1 MYPRSCEK
9 WILKSIGRDWR
20 KFKSSLKKDIY
31 KPAIEKNPDIK
42 RKALYKLCPD
52 DVDKDQWRGL
62 VKFWNSKK
70 GKVMNE
76 ISLSHVSKFKSK
88 FFG

>member
-9 WILKSIGRDWR
+9 WILKSIARDRR
-20 KFKSSLKKDIY
+20 KFKSSLKK
-31 KPAIEKNPDIK
+31 AIFDPVIKKNPDIK
-42 RKALYKLCPD
+42 RKALYNLCPD

-70 GKVMNE
+70 GKVMN
-76 ISLSHVSKFKSK
+76 V
-88 FFG
+88 

>member
-20 KFKSSLKKDIY
+20 KFKSSLKTAIF
-31 KPAIEKNPDIK
+31 KPATEKNPNIK

-52 DVDKDQWRGL
+52 DVDKDQWREL
-62 VKFWNSKK
+62 VKFWKSQK
-70 GKVMNE
+70 GRVMNE
-76 ISLSHVSKFKSK
+76 ILYFHVLTFT
-88 FFG
+88 FEFLG